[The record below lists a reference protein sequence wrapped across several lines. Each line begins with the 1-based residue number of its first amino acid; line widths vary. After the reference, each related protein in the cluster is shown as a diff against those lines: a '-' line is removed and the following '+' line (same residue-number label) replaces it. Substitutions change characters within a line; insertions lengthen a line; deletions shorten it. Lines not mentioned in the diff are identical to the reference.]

1 MKTGLRGAPLVAASD
16 IDTPLG
22 TMTALATAK
31 GLAALWFDARERF
44 ADALSG
50 VAEDERHPAIVA
62 ARRWLQAYWGGEDAS
77 AVAVPLDLHGTPL
90 QQSVWAA
97 LRTIPFG
104 RTRSYG
110 EVAAA
115 AGLPRASAARAT
127 GAACGAN
134 PVGLIVPCHRVLGA
148 SGALTGFSAGL
159 ERKIALLRHEAA
171 LLA

>member
-62 ARRWLQAYWGGEDAS
+62 ARRTG
-77 AVAVPLDLHGTPL
+77 
-90 QQSVWAA
+90 
-97 LRTIPFG
+97 
-104 RTRSYG
+104 
-110 EVAAA
+110 
-115 AGLPRASAARAT
+115 AT
-127 GAACGAN
+127 G
-134 PVGLIVPCHRVLGA
+134 RVDDMGDLGA
-148 SGALTGFSAGL
+148 KGGWTGIPARRGA
-159 ERKIALLRHEAA
+159 
-171 LLA
+171 